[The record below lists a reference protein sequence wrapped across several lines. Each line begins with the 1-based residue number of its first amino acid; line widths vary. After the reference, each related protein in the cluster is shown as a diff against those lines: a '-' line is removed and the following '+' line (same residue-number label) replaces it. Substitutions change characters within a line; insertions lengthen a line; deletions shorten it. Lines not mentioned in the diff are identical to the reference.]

1 MGEFLAL
8 CIENTKILYAQLVPK
23 FYTVVILPNAKYI
36 IPFCI
41 IIGLYIGGN
50 LIMDSLKRWI
60 GKIP

>member
-1 MGEFLAL
+1 MDEFVAL
-8 CIENTKILYAQLVPK
+8 CVVNTKILYAQLVPQ
-23 FYTVVILPNAKYI
+23 FYTVVIQPNAKYI

-50 LIMDSLKRWI
+50 LIMDCLKRWI